1 MSAFLRQEVQAPTKA
16 IAGFLDFVSE
26 DARRLKLDH
35 LLPDI
40 DRMRGASMR
49 LNAFIDSITQGISP
63 TGGPLEFDRQL
74 RHDLRTPLNAIK
86 GYSELFIEDMKDEIP
101 HELWADLAK
110 VKDCADQLLHQF
122 DTIFA
127 LAQEQQAPVIDKD
140 GHAREI
146 GMVADV
152 LCSVPALDLTSPGH
166 ERVPSSRILVVDDNA
181 ANRDI
186 LVRQLLRRGHAVMS
200 AADGPGALELA
211 ERNEFDLVLLDLILP
226 GMGGF
231 EVLRRLKEA
240 EHTEDIPVIMISAL
254 DELDSVVRCIEG
266 GAEDY
271 LIKPFNPVLL
281 RARIDASL
289 EKKHLRNREKKFI
302 QDIDQERRRSEALLL
317 NILPQEVIRRL
328 RGGEMAIADRIE
340 EATILFCDLVG
351 FTALSQEL
359 PAGRTVDLL
368 NRLFSVFDELVAEQ
382 AVEKIKTI
390 GDSYMVAAGIPER
403 QSDHALRIA
412 TLAPRMLATVDDIAK
427 ATNIRLQA
435 RIGIHTGPVV
445 AGVLGTHKFV
455 YDVWGETVN
464 IASRMESHSLPQQIH
479 ISAATRV
486 ALSDRFTVKP
496 RGRVRIRDCGVME
509 TYFLINS

>member
-1 MSAFLRQEVQAPTKA
+1 
-16 IAGFLDFVSE
+16 
-26 DARRLKLDH
+26 
-35 LLPDI
+35 
-40 DRMRGASMR
+40 
-49 LNAFIDSITQGISP
+49 
-63 TGGPLEFDRQL
+63 
-74 RHDLRTPLNAIK
+74 
-86 GYSELFIEDMKDEIP
+86 
-101 HELWADLAK
+101 
-110 VKDCADQLLHQF
+110 
-122 DTIFA
+122 
-127 LAQEQQAPVIDKD
+127 
-140 GHAREI
+140 
-146 GMVADV
+146 
-152 LCSVPALDLTSPGH
+152 
-166 ERVPSSRILVVDDNA
+166 LVVDDNA

>member
-1 MSAFLRQEVQAPTKA
+1 LRQEVQAPTKA
-16 IAGFLDFVSE
+16 IAAFLDIVIE

-35 LLPDI
+35 LLSDL

-49 LNAFIDSITQGISP
+49 LNAFIDSLTHGISS
-63 TGGPLEFDRQL
+63 TGRPPEFDRQL

-86 GYSELFIEDMKDEIP
+86 GYSELWIEDMKEEIP
-101 HELWADLAK
+101 HELWTDLAK
-110 VKDCADQLLHQF
+110 VKDCADQLLCQF
-122 DTIFA
+122 DMIFA
-127 LAQEQQAPVIDKD
+127 LAQEPQAPLVNND
-140 GHAREI
+140 GRARQI

-152 LCSVPALDLTSPGH
+152 LGSVPPLDLADPAY

-186 LVRQLLRRGHAVMS
+186 LVRQLLRRGHTVVS
-200 AADGPGALELA
+200 AADGPGALDLVG
-211 ERNEFDLVLLDLILP
+211 RDEFDLVLLDLILP
-226 GMGGF
+226 EMGGF
-231 EVLRRLKEA
+231 EVLRRLKGA
-240 EHTEDIPVIMISAL
+240 DHTKDIPVIMISAL

-271 LIKPFNPVLL
+271 LVKPFNPVLL

-289 EKKHLRNREKKFI
+289 EKKHLRDREKKFI
-302 QDIDQERRRSEALLL
+302 EDIDQERKRSEALLL

-328 RGGEMAIADRIE
+328 RGGEMVIADRID

-368 NRLFSVFDELVAEQ
+368 NRLFSVFDRLVAEQ

-412 TLAPRMLATVDDIAK
+412 TLAPRMLATVDEIAK
-427 ATNIRLQA
+427 ATNLRLQA

-455 YDVWGETVN
+455 YDVWGDTVN

-479 ISAATRV
+479 ISAATRT
-486 ALSDRFTVKP
+486 ALSDHFAVQP
-496 RGRVRIRDCGVME
+496 RGKLRIRGWGIME
-509 TYFLINS
+509 TYFLTN